1 MKNDYINISAIET
14 HLDKVLRKKVSK
26 SCYAGTLPAT
36 LSENVQSF
44 VVIDCAAGIRDFNA
58 YGEGIVNIFLY
69 AQPINGVKNVAALS
83 ALEKSFNKVMMD
95 DGFDSE
101 HYRVSREIEY
111 SNTDFDTTYG
121 MHFIIK
127 AIRLTII

>member
-14 HLDKVLRKKVSK
+14 HFDKVIRKKICK
-26 SCYAGTLPAT
+26 ECYAGTLPST
-36 LSENVQSF
+36 LSEKSQKY
-44 VVIDCAAGIRDFNA
+44 VVIDCATGVNDLNA
-58 YGEGIVNIFLY
+58 YGTTIVNIMLY

-83 ALEKSFNKVMMD
+83 ALEKSFNKVLME

-101 HYRVSREIEY
+101 HYIVPREFVY
-111 SNTDFDTTYG
+111 SNTDYDSNYG

-127 AIRLTII
+127 AIRITIK